1 MKMNRN
7 ENRIKLASIV
17 LYFFLLIIYALSM
30 NDIIGNLIGIVGF
43 FLVGIGQ
50 IYITLK
56 LLRLGNGSG
65 SSNREIE
72 LQTREGNRSLSN
84 EIFSISDTLSH
95 ESLDLDEKNAN
106 MISSLENINRSIE
119 EIAQGSTS
127 QAQDTHEISDAI
139 AELIRIIE
147 ENDKESAEVQE
158 GIGSIQTQ
166 KDIGLTAIAELRQLS
181 ESTLEVMNEI
191 REVMDIT
198 NRNVANIIDEAEGV
212 KEIASQ
218 TNLLSL
224 NASIEAARAGEEG
237 RGFAVVANEIQKLS
251 EETSSLVE
259 GIDRESQDLL
269 DSVSESNESIN
280 RIVEAT
286 SSQYEEVVK
295 IENIFNITSDLTN
308 ASSESVERLSQSSV
322 ELNNSVHTIE
332 TLLDNLIAVTEENAA
347 LTEESSANLN
357 QQLNYTQDIVGIG
370 ENVTDLSEVLKD
382 KALEIKM
389 LVDVSVIAD
398 EENPSNE
405 RLKELAGKLNLTTAY
420 VTDDKGELIK
430 CNEPE
435 TIGYNIYDMD
445 PVFSNLKKGDIFAI
459 TDIKKRVEDG
469 QLYKYFAF
477 RKGETIYGVGMRVE

>member
-1 MKMNRN
+1 MKNK
-7 ENRIKLASIV
+7 ENRIKLASIL
-17 LYFFLLIIYALSM
+17 LYFLLVVIYALSIA
-30 NDIIGNLIGIVGF
+30 DIISNLIGVVGF
-43 FLVGIGQ
+43 FLIGIGQ
-50 IYITLK
+50 IYITLS
-56 LLRLGNGSG
+56 LLKPTAGRE

-72 LQTREGNRSLSN
+72 LQTREDNRALSN

-127 QAQDTHEISDAI
+127 QAQDTHEISDAL

-147 ENDKESAEVQE
+147 ENDRESAEVQE
-158 GIGSIQTQ
+158 GISSIQTQ

-181 ESTLEVMNEI
+181 ESTIEVMNEI

-198 NRNVANIIDEAEGV
+198 NRNVANIIEEAEGV

-237 RGFAVVANEIQKLS
+237 RGFAVVASEIQKLS
-251 EETSSLVE
+251 EETSKLVE

-269 DSVSESNESIN
+269 ESVSESNESIN

-308 ASSESVERLSQSSV
+308 ASSESVEKLSQSST
-322 ELNNSVHTIE
+322 ELNSSVHTIE

-370 ENVTDLSEVLKD
+370 ENITELSEVLKD

-389 LVDVSVIAD
+389 LVDVSVLAD
-398 EENPSNE
+398 EEDPSNE
-405 RLKELAGKLNLTTAY
+405 KLKELADKLNLTTAY
-420 VTDDKGELIK
+420 ITDDKGDLIK

-459 TDIKKRVEDG
+459 TEIKKRVEDG

-477 RKGETIYGVGMRVE
+477 RKGERIYGVGMRVE